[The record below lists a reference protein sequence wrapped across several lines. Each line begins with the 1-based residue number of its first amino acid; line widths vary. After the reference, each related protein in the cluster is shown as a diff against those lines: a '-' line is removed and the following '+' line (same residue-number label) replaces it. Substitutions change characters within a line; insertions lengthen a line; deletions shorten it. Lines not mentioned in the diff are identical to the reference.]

1 MEINL
6 KEGQILKHK
15 PSSRYIKVLAINNFK
30 NLETNEE
37 ELFCMYYW
45 CGFGLVGTD
54 LLENIERDYEIYEN
68 I

>member
-1 MEINL
+1 MENL

-15 PSSRYIKVLAINNFK
+15 QSGRYIKVLAIHNFK

-37 ELFCMYYW
+37 KLFCTYYW

-54 LLENIERDYEIYEN
+54 LLEKIESDYEVYKDI
-68 I
+68 

>member
-1 MEINL
+1 MENL

-15 PSSRYIKVLAINNFK
+15 QSGRYIKVLAIHNFK

-37 ELFCMYYW
+37 KLFCTYCW

-54 LLENIERDYEIYEN
+54 LLEKIERDYEVHKDI
-68 I
+68 